1 MEFSTTPQIA
11 SASHPKQINGLRD
24 ENVTGAEAVA
34 AVRIPLPR
42 HGWL

>member
-24 ENVTGAEAVA
+24 ENREKQAVA
-34 AVRIPLPR
+34 VEV
-42 HGWL
+42 G